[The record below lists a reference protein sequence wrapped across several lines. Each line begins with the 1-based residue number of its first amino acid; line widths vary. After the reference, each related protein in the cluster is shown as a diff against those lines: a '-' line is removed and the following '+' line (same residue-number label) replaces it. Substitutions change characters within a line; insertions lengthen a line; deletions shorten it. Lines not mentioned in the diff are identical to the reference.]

1 MSPIKMKL
9 VLISRLSRYLVI
21 LHIIIGVSIL
31 NAQEESNQT
40 KLDTMEIAFIMFY
53 DYETLDVFGPA
64 EIFGRLVDKYN
75 LTFYSLDG
83 GVITNR
89 HGVPI
94 MTQKIAA
101 INNPPNI
108 VLVPGGMGTRK
119 EVNNSELLTAIKEL
133 ALESDYVLSVCTGS
147 ALLAKSG
154 VLDGKQATSNKRA
167 FTWASSQS
175 DNVDWDKKA
184 RWKVDGK
191 YYTSSG
197 VSAGM
202 DMTLGFIADRH
213 GIDFARKVAKEIEYN
228 WIEDRD
234 NDSFIAE

>member
-1 MSPIKMKL
+1 MELKLKKPILRL
-9 VLISRLSRYLVI
+9 VVIFHIVIGLSAI
-21 LHIIIGVSIL
+21 
-31 NAQEESNQT
+31 NAQEHVDPFKS
-40 KLDTMEIAFIMFY
+40 DTMEIAFIMFD

-75 LTFYSLDG
+75 LTFYSLKG

-94 MTQKIAA
+94 MTQKLATIKSQ
-101 INNPPNI
+101 PNI
-108 VLVPGGMGTRK
+108 ILVPGGMGTRK
-119 EVNNSELLTAIKEL
+119 EVDNTELLTAIREL
-133 ALESDYVLSVCTGS
+133 SLASDYVLSVCTGS

-154 VLDGKQATSNKRA
+154 LLDGKQATSNKRA
-167 FTWASSQS
+167 FSWASSQS
-175 DNVDWDKKA
+175 ANVDWDKKA

-202 DMTLGFIADRH
+202 DMSLGFISDRH

-228 WIEDRD
+228 WIEEKD
-234 NDSFIAE
+234 NDNFIAE

>member
-1 MSPIKMKL
+1 MKPKFKKPIFRL
-9 VLISRLSRYLVI
+9 VVLFQLIVVLS
-21 LHIIIGVSIL
+21 SL
-31 NAQEESNQT
+31 NAQEQTNQT
-40 KLDTMEIAFIMFY
+40 KLNTMEIAFIMFY

-64 EIFGRLVDKYN
+64 EIFGRLVDKYK

-101 INNPPNI
+101 IKNPPNI

-119 EVNNSELLTAIKEL
+119 EVNNTELLTAIKEL
-133 ALESDYVLSVCTGS
+133 SLASDYVLSVCTGS

-154 VLDGKQATSNKRA
+154 VLEGKQATSNKRA
-167 FTWASSQS
+167 FSWASSQS
-175 DNVDWDKKA
+175 DKVDWDKKA

-228 WIEDRD
+228 WIEDKD
-234 NDSFIAE
+234 NDGFIAE